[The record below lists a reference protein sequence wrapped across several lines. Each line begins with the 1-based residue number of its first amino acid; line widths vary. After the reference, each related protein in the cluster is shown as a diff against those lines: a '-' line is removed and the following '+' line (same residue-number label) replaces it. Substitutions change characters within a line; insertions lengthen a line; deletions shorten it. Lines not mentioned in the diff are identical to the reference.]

1 MKVVLDVNVWVSGL
15 LWRGIPG
22 LILDLSKNQQITILV
37 SEALGEELEDTLRR
51 VKFQS
56 KIQSLATTV
65 EGLLT
70 VIEELSQSCSYLSVD
85 APELRDPDD
94 LIILGTAQAS
104 QAEVIITG
112 DRDLL
117 ILKSFNNIPI
127 LTPQDFLKNYF
138 TESS

>member
-37 SEALGEELEDTLRR
+37 SEALCEELEDTLRR

-117 ILKSFNNIPI
+117 ILKSFNSIPI

>member
-1 MKVVLDVNVWVSGL
+1 MRVVLDVNVWVSGL

-22 LILDLSKNQQITILV
+22 LILDLSENQQITILI
-37 SEALGEELEDTLRR
+37 SEVLREELEDTLRR
-51 VKFQS
+51 IKFQS

-70 VIEELSQSCSYLSVD
+70 VIEELSQFCSHLSVD
-85 APELRDPDD
+85 VPELRDPDD

-117 ILKSFNNIPI
+117 VLKSFNGIPI

-138 TESS
+138 T